1 MVLINQP
8 QYFCRYL
15 KERGLRS
22 AKLIISD
29 KSLGILEALGDFFP
43 EAHWQ
48 RCAVHFYRNVLSAVP
63 DSKSRKVAAMLKA
76 IHAQEDREAAR
87 VKVRMVTEKLKELK
101 LGKAAALVE
110 GGAEE
115 TFSYYDFPQTHWRS
129 IRTNNP
135 LERVNRELRRR
146 TRVVGNFPD
155 GKSALM
161 LVCAG
166 LRYIAGHKWG
176 TERYLNMRPLYQPAF

>member
-1 MVLINQP
+1 
-8 QYFCRYL
+8 
-15 KERGLRS
+15 
-22 AKLIISD
+22 
-29 KSLGILEALGDFFP
+29 
-43 EAHWQ
+43 
-48 RCAVHFYRNVLSAVP
+48 
-63 DSKSRKVAAMLKA
+63 MLKA
-76 IHAQEDREAAR
+76 VHAQEDREAAR
-87 VKVRMVTEKLKELK
+87 VKVRMATEKLKQLK
-101 LGKAAALVE
+101 PEKAAALVE

-146 TRVVGNFPD
+146 TGVVGNFPD

>member
-1 MVLINQP
+1 
-8 QYFCRYL
+8 
-15 KERGLRS
+15 
-22 AKLIISD
+22 
-29 KSLGILEALGDFFP
+29 
-43 EAHWQ
+43 
-48 RCAVHFYRNVLSAVP
+48 
-63 DSKSRKVAAMLKA
+63 MLKA

-87 VKVRMVTEKLKELK
+87 VKVRMVTEKLKQLK
-101 LGKAAALVE
+101 LEKAAALVE

-115 TFSYYDFPQTHWRS
+115 TFSYYDFPPTHWRS

-135 LERVNRELRRR
+135 PERINRELRRR

-155 GKSALM
+155 GQSALM
-161 LVCAG
+161 LVCAR

>member
-1 MVLINQP
+1 
-8 QYFCRYL
+8 
-15 KERGLRS
+15 
-22 AKLIISD
+22 
-29 KSLGILEALGDFFP
+29 
-43 EAHWQ
+43 
-48 RCAVHFYRNVLSAVP
+48 
-63 DSKSRKVAAMLKA
+63 
-76 IHAQEDREAAR
+76 
-87 VKVRMVTEKLKELK
+87 MVTEKLKELK

-135 LERVNRELRRR
+135 LERSNFVRFGGHQNFRL
-146 TRVVGNFPD
+146 TGVVGNFPD

-161 LVCAG
+161 LVCAR